1 MIIVE
6 IGGHRATIVGGRWG
20 CESEAIRAIL
30 QSDADITELPA
41 ADPFPDLT
49 IAQAAVETYGGR
61 IVEQKPP
68 AMEDG
73 VIY

>member
-1 MIIVE
+1 MVIVE
-6 IGGHRATIVGGRWG
+6 IGGHRASIVGRRWT
-20 CESEAIRAIL
+20 CDSETLRVVL

-49 IAQAAVETYGGR
+49 IAQAAVAAYGGR
-61 IVEQKPP
+61 VVEQKPP
-68 AMEDG
+68 AMVDG

>member
-1 MIIVE
+1 MVIVE
-6 IGGHRATIVGGRWG
+6 IGGHRATIVGRMWT
-20 CESEAIRAIL
+20 CDSETLRGIL